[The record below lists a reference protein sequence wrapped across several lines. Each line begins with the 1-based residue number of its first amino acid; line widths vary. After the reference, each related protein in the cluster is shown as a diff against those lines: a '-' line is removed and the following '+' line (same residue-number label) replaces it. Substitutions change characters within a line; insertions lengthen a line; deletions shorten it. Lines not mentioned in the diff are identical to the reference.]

1 MNAAEIV
8 AVGLAVLV
16 ALVAGVMVATLHALT
31 RALHDVRDAVERLRE
46 DTLPLV
52 DELHEVVDNTVDH
65 VERVD
70 RLITAAEDLETR
82 VDSAS
87 RLAYRTIQ
95 SPVVKAMAV
104 RAGVSEATK
113 RLRGK
118 AAEPAP
124 LRAIERDGGGRRRWK
139 GADRAEPVRTKR
151 SR

>member
-1 MNAAEIV
+1 VTAAEIV
-8 AVGLAVLV
+8 AVVLAVLV
-16 ALVAGVMVATLHALT
+16 AVLAGVLVSTLSALT
-31 RALHDVRDAVERLRE
+31 RSLRE
-46 DTLPLV
+46 VREAVDQLRDDTLPLI

-70 RLITAAEDLETR
+70 RLITAAEGLEAR

-87 RLAYRTIQ
+87 RLAFRTIQ

-104 RAGVSEATK
+104 KAGVSEAGK

-124 LRAIERDGGGRRRWK
+124 IAIPTDKARRGRRAKRK
-139 GADRAEPVRTKR
+139 VR
-151 SR
+151 

>member
-16 ALVAGVMVATLHALT
+16 AVLAGVMVATLAALT
-31 RALHDVRDAVERLRE
+31 RALGEVRDAVDRLRE

-52 DELHEVVDNTVDH
+52 EELHEVVDNTVDH

-70 RLITAAEDLETR
+70 RLITAAEDLEAR

-87 RLAYRTIQ
+87 RLAYRTIS

-104 RAGVSEATK
+104 RAGVSEAGK

-124 LRAIERDGGGRRRWK
+124 LRAEATVERSGRGVRVRRR
-139 GADRAEPVRTKR
+139 GR
-151 SR
+151 